1 MPLPAI
7 PHYDMPAALAASA
20 VHWSPQRDRA
30 ALLVHDMQNYFL
42 RPFEGDRVL
51 GALLAN
57 VHALRQACA
66 EHGIPVI
73 YSRQAGSQSAGER
86 GLTAEFWGPGMSDSP
101 ADTAIPEA
109 IAPRPGD
116 HEVIKRRYS
125 AFHDSTLRQ
134 LLTDLDRDQLIICGV
149 YAHIG
154 IQQTAAD
161 AMQHDL
167 PPFVVAD
174 AVADFDRDRHETALR
189 YVGDL
194 FGRVL
199 RAHNVITAF
208 SQQRQARSGA
218 AG

>member
-7 PHYDMPAALAASA
+7 PPYDMPAALAASA

-30 ALLVHDMQNYFL
+30 ALLVHDMQHYFL
-42 RPFEGDRVL
+42 RPFADGRL
-51 GALLAN
+51 LAALLAN

-66 EHGIPVI
+66 EHGVPVI
-73 YSRQAGSQSAGER
+73 YSQQRGSQSVGAR
-86 GLTAEFWGPGMSDSP
+86 GLTADFWGPGMSDSP
-101 ADTAIPEA
+101 ADTAIPET
-109 IAPRPGD
+109 IAPHPGD

-125 AFHDSTLRQ
+125 AFHATTLRQ

-167 PPFVVAD
+167 PAFVVAD

-189 YVGDL
+189 YIGDL

-199 RAHNVITAF
+199 RTRNVITAF
-208 SQQRQARSGA
+208 GQQRQARSGA